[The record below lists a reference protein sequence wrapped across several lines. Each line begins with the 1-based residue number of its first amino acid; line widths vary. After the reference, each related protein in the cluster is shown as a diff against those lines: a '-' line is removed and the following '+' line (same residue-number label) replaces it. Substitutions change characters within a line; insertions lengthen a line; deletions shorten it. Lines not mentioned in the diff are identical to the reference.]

1 MATRTSGQ
9 MRSAAREDWQGSGKL
24 PSGLAREEAV
34 EVGVVRPHVGPAQP
48 SILDGSQAALTLCN

>member
-1 MATRTSGQ
+1 